1 MSLSTSSSSST
12 RRRFIQSAASSTLLA
27 PFLVASNPAVAADNT
42 NDVLLVQQRISELKV
57 CTSQLALFQEGLS
70 AAEPMENAPKLPQ
83 QISFKVF
90 QALSSKAKN
99 VPKEDFEADDFLGLA
114 AEYAEHAGSA
124 RDYAKLAKMGRV
136 GENGSEEVAVFYA
149 KKAVEETKETEKILR
164 VLGLA
169 IE

>member
-1 MSLSTSSSSST
+1 MALSTSSST
-12 RRRFIQSAASSTLLA
+12 RRQLIQSAASSTLLA
-27 PFLVASNPAVAADNT
+27 PLLVASNPAVAAANI

-57 CTSQLALFQEGLS
+57 CTSQLDLFQEGLS
-70 AAEPMENAPKLPQ
+70 AAEPMESAPKLPQ

-90 QALSSKAKN
+90 QTLSSKAKN
-99 VPKEDFEADDFLGLA
+99 VPKEAFEVDDFLGLA

-124 RDYAKLAKMGRV
+124 RDYAKLARMGRV

-149 KKAVEETKETEKILR
+149 KKAVEETKETEKALK